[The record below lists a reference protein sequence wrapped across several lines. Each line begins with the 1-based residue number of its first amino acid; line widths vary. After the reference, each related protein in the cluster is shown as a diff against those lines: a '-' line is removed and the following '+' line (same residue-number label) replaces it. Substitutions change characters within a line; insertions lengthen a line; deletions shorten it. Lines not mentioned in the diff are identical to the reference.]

1 MVNNGWICLH
11 RDIQKHW
18 LFNFDEP
25 DKFMA
30 WCDLLMS
37 ANHED
42 RKFMIKGRVVECKR
56 GQVAMS
62 QITLQKRWNMSQNK
76 LKRFLVLLK
85 NDVMIDFETND
96 LTTIITICN
105 YSKFQNNERA
115 DGRPLERA
123 DGRGADDHSNDKQ
136 QLNNLTIKQNN
147 LNTNTVNS
155 MSLAASVCVEYRNLG
170 MMQANPLHP
179 DLLELIAGGSE
190 LQEFVSAGSLA
201 MDAGKGFAYALGIV
215 KNRKQEKLI
224 ENSRCQN
231 EISGTVSQTST
242 KKLSL
247 AEQAERDIELLE
259 QREQSEQGRRE
270 RVIN

>member
-1 MVNNGWICLH
+1 MANNGWICLR
-11 RDIQKHW
+11 RDIRTHW

-62 QITLQKRWNMSQNK
+62 QVTLQKRWKMSQNK

-85 NDVMIDFETND
+85 NDAMIDFETND

-105 YSKFQNNERA
+105 YSKFQDNERA

-170 MMQANPLHP
+170 MMQANPQHP

-224 ENSRCQN
+224 ESSRGQN
-231 EISGTVSQTST
+231 EVSGTTRQTST

-247 AEQAERDIELLE
+247 VERAEQDCQLAEQLERDGQV
-259 QREQSEQGRRE
+259 QREII
-270 RVIN
+270 VN